1 MSALPGAPGRR
12 PGVPCFLVYAA
23 SLTNYRWYHASF
35 NDVELRAFCA
45 FLPAVD
51 PRANPLS

>member
-23 SLTNYRWYHASF
+23 SLTNYRWYHALF
-35 NDVELRAFCA
+35 NAVELRTIRAC
-45 FLPAVD
+45 LPEVD
-51 PRANPLS
+51 ARANPLS